1 MAKVTYTFSFA
12 VNAEAS
18 DAGILE
24 AKDLKTELYIPDG
37 YSEDELRYIIQEMEA
52 ELPYFQYRNT
62 LVRRKN
68 IEVEYIS
75 VSEFSVRG
83 DNIGEAQRDA
93 IVRAFQVVN
102 ADIAIARK
110 KQARKQRIENVIT
123 ATKDI
128 FKKIRDFFIKPKPE
142 PEPEPVELKPS
153 RVAEIMQE
161 RKTPDAE
168 LSELLERRNR
178 MHEKIESVDALIKEN
193 AELFKKL
200 NERLV
205 REVSRDDTG
214 VWGR

>member
-24 AKDLKTELYIPDG
+24 AKDLKVELYIPDG
-37 YSEDELRYIIQEMEA
+37 YSEKELHYIIQEMEA
-52 ELPYFQYRNT
+52 ELPYFQYKNT
-62 LVRRKN
+62 YVRRKN
-68 IEVEYIS
+68 IDVEYIP

-83 DNIGEAQRDA
+83 DNIGEAQRNA
-93 IVRAFQVVN
+93 IIRAFQAVN

-110 KQARKQRIENVIT
+110 KQARKQRIDNVIT
-123 ATKDI
+123 VTKDI
-128 FKKIRDFFIKPKPE
+128 FKKIRDFFIKPE
-142 PEPEPVELKPS
+142 PEPEVKLKPS
-153 RVAEIMQE
+153 RVAEMMQE
-161 RKTPDAE
+161 RKIPDAE

-193 AELFKKL
+193 TELFKKL
-200 NERLV
+200 NERLI

>member
-52 ELPYFQYRNT
+52 ELPYFQYRNI

-142 PEPEPVELKPS
+142 PEPVELKPS

-161 RKTPDAE
+161 RKIPDAE

-178 MHEKIESVDALIKEN
+178 MHEKIESVDVLIKEN

-200 NERLV
+200 NERLA